1 MDLTLQQRLA
11 VARRLNVLAWTAT
24 RSELEAVAPRSVI
37 NELVAQ
43 GEVVRLRRGCYIT
56 PQDDPARLAAL
67 RLGGVAAYRSAA
79 RHWAWPMKWL
89 PERPSVVVRRGRD
102 LTPAQRDG
110 VDVSWR
116 SLAASEVVDGWVTS
130 PLRTVL
136 DCAARLPF
144 DEALAIADSALRSRL
159 VTPAELRAAAAASP
173 RRGHAR
179 VCRVAAAAD
188 PRAANPFESVLRA
201 IASDVRGLSL
211 TPQVRI
217 ERGGR
222 FVGIVDLADE
232 SLRIVVE
239 ADSLEH
245 HGDRISFERDC
256 RRYDELV
263 ADGWVVLRFSWDHVM
278 TKPDWVREIIA
289 AVVVQRQSLVG

>member
-1 MDLTLQQRLA
+1 M
-11 VARRLNVLAWTAT
+11 
-24 RSELEAVAPRSVI
+24 
-37 NELVAQ
+37 
-43 GEVVRLRRGCYIT
+43 
-56 PQDDPARLAAL
+56 
-67 RLGGVAAYRSAA
+67 
-79 RHWAWPMKWL
+79 
-89 PERPSVVVRRGRD
+89 
-102 LTPAQRDG
+102 
-110 VDVSWR
+110 DVSWR

-179 VCRVAAAAD
+179 VCCVAAAAD

-201 IASDVRGLSL
+201 IASDVSGLSL

-217 ERGGR
+217 ERDGR

-263 ADGWVVLRFSWDHVM
+263 ADGWVVLRFSWDHVT
-278 TKPDWVREIIA
+278 TKPDWVREMIA
-289 AVVVQRQSLVG
+289 AVVVQRQALVG

>member
-1 MDLTLQQRLA
+1 M
-11 VARRLNVLAWTAT
+11 
-24 RSELEAVAPRSVI
+24 
-37 NELVAQ
+37 
-43 GEVVRLRRGCYIT
+43 
-56 PQDDPARLAAL
+56 
-67 RLGGVAAYRSAA
+67 
-79 RHWAWPMKWL
+79 
-89 PERPSVVVRRGRD
+89 
-102 LTPAQRDG
+102 
-110 VDVSWR
+110 
-116 SLAASEVVDGWVTS
+116 
-130 PLRTVL
+130 
-136 DCAARLPF
+136 
-144 DEALAIADSALRSRL
+144 
-159 VTPAELRAAAAASP
+159 
-173 RRGHAR
+173 
-179 VCRVAAAAD
+179 AAAAD

-201 IASDVRGLSL
+201 IASEVRGLSL

-217 ERGGR
+217 ERDGR

-278 TKPDWVREIIA
+278 TKSDWVREIIA

>member
-1 MDLTLQQRLA
+1 VDLTLQQRLA
-11 VARRLNVLAWTAT
+11 VAKRLNALAWRAT
-24 RSELEAVAPRSVI
+24 RTQLEDVAPRRVVG
-37 NELVAQ
+37 ELVAQ
-43 GEVVRLRRGCYIT
+43 GDVLRLRRGCYIT
-56 PQDDPARLAAL
+56 PQDDPTRVAAL

-79 RHWAWPMKWL
+79 KYWAWPMKWQ

-102 LTPAQRDG
+102 LTAAQRAG
-110 VDVSWR
+110 VEVSWR
-116 SLAASEVVDGWVTS
+116 SLADADVVDGWVTS

-159 VTPAELRAAAAASP
+159 VTPAHLRAAAAASP

-179 VCRVAAAAD
+179 VCRVATVAD

-201 IASDVRGLSL
+201 IALDIPGLRVA
-211 TPQVRI
+211 PQVRI
-217 ERGGR
+217 ERRGR
-222 FVGIVDLADE
+222 FIGIVDLADE
-232 SLRIVVE
+232 ALRIVLE

-245 HGDRISFERDC
+245 NGDRISFERDC

-263 ADGWVVLRFSWDHVM
+263 ADGWVVLRFSWDQVM

-289 AVVVQRQSLVG
+289 AVVVQRQSLVS